1 MPPRGHL
8 SVLPLVLEHCHFCLF
23 LFRVVVELIK
33 ILRVGEIDCFLLEI
47 LQGRIAEEYVG
58 WDILVS
64 LFLEDRV

>member
-8 SVLPLVLEHCHFCLF
+8 SVLLLVLEHGHLCLL

-58 WDILVS
+58 WNILVS